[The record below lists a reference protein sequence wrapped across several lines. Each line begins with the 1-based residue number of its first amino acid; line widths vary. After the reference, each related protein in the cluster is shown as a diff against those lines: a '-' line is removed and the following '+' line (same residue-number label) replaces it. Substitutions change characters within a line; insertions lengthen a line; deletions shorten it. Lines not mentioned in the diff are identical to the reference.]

1 MARKSKK
8 TKAEQVRTLF
18 SRANNVQRTQWQK
31 VNQQGFDFSND
42 NQLTATEKNSL
53 ESQGMPTFTIN
64 RIAPVVEMLN
74 FYATAN
80 SPRWQAVG
88 AEGSDS
94 DVAAVFSDMSDYVW
108 NLSDGSSLYGNCI
121 NDAITKGMGYMV
133 VTIDKNQDHGMGE
146 VTLQQPEPFDLYV
159 DPKSRD
165 MLFRDASFI
174 MIRKILP
181 KSHLKKLY
189 PDAKR
194 KIEKAAKFTG
204 TDFDYSERARGNDQ
218 KDFIYQDVVDAI
230 TSEGEQDDMM
240 ELFEVWEKIRIPYV
254 NVFFR
259 VPPDKE
265 EMADIKKQV
274 EEQMKIFNQ
283 EIKVAMQEQMTE
295 MQQAVENG
303 EMLQERYEL
312 ELEKA
317 RQMAQDQV
325 EVKKKEVESAIQAA
339 TQKIENQV
347 ITEKEFKILMR
358 DKKFARMVTEQIK
371 FFGNRMKQTCVAGDT
386 VLYEYTLAEN
396 IIDYPIVPFHYKW
409 TGTPYPISAVSP
421 LVGKQQ
427 EINKS
432 HQLMVHNASLGSSL
446 RWLYEE
452 GSINTKYWEDYSS
465 APGALLPKK
474 PGFESPTP
482 VMPMP
487 LSNAFYGV
495 VEEGKKDME
504 YLAGI
509 YGAMQGDT
517 SSQHETYR
525 GMLAMDEYG
534 TRRVKQWMNHCI
546 EPALRQF
553 GRIIMQYT
561 QALYTAHK
569 VFRIIQPSSIQ
580 EDREIQIN
588 IPLYNDMG
596 EAIGKWRDYAA
607 AKFDIRVVSG
617 STLPVNRWAYLE
629 ELKELLK
636 AGVVDDIA
644 VLAETDI
651 RNKDKIAQRKSMY
664 SQMQSQISGME
675 EEIKDGEGTVETLER
690 QLVQAG
696 IKMKIMQAEMEVEK
710 AKYDQIS
717 AVKKSTMDT
726 QAEQKVLRG
735 TRKNDAQAQA
745 QAQATQ
751 SQAQL
756 QSQLQAEKARQQE
769 MDVQAKDAI
778 RGLEADLAEA
788 GRIAKDKAKPK
799 EKAK

>member
-8 TKAEQVRTLF
+8 TKAEQIRTLF
-18 SRANNVQRTQWQK
+18 TRANNVQRTQWQK
-31 VNQQGFDFSND
+31 INQRGFDFSND
-42 NQLTATEKNSL
+42 NQLTATEKQAL
-53 ESQGMPTFTIN
+53 EGQGMPTFTIN

-80 SPRWQAVG
+80 MPRWQAVG

-108 NLSDGSSLYGNCI
+108 NLSDGSSLYTNCI
-121 NDAITKGMGYMV
+121 NDSITKGLGYLL
-133 VTIDKNQDHGMGE
+133 VTIDKNKDNGMGE
-146 VTLQQPEPFDLYV
+146 VVIQQPEPFDLYV

-165 MLFRDASFI
+165 LLFRDAAFI
-174 MIRKILP
+174 VIRKILP
-181 KSHLKKLY
+181 KSHLQKLY
-189 PDAKR
+189 PDQGR

-204 TDFDYSERARGNDQ
+204 VDFDYSERAQDAEQ

-230 TSEGEQDDMM
+230 TSEGEQDDMV
-240 ELFEVWEKIRIPYV
+240 ELFEVWEKVRVAYI
-254 NVFFR
+254 NVFYR

-274 EEQMKIFNQ
+274 EEQMKFFTQ
-283 EIKVAMQEQMTE
+283 EIKVSMQEQAQE
-295 MQQAVENG
+295 MQQAVQAG
-303 EMLQERYEL
+303 EMLEERAEL
-312 ELEKA
+312 EMQK
-317 RQMAQDQV
+317 AQDMAKNQI
-325 EVKKKEVESAIQAA
+325 EAKKQEIQSSVQAA
-339 TQKIENQV
+339 TQKIENQI
-347 ITEKEFKILMR
+347 ITEKEFKILI
-358 DKKFARMVTEQIK
+358 KNKEFAKMVTEQVK
-371 FFGNRMKQTCVAGDT
+371 FFGNRMKQTCVAGD
-386 VLYEYTLAEN
+386 VILYEYTLAEN
-396 IIDYPIVPFHYKW
+396 ITEYPVVPFHFKW
-409 TGTPYPISAVSP
+409 TGTPFPISAVAP

-474 PGFESPTP
+474 PGFENPTP
-482 VMPMP
+482 VQPMP
-487 LSNAFYGV
+487 LSNAFFGIV
-495 VEEGKKDME
+495 QEGKQDME

-534 TRRVKQWMNHCI
+534 TRRVKQWMHHSI
-546 EPALRQF
+546 EPGLKQF
-553 GRIIMQYT
+553 GKVIQQYT

-569 VFRIIQPSSIQ
+569 VFRIVQPSAIQ

-588 IPLYNDMG
+588 VPLYNDMG
-596 EAIGKWRDYAA
+596 EAIGKWRDYAV
-607 AKFDIRVVSG
+607 AKFDIKIVSG

-629 ELKELLK
+629 ELKQLLEV
-636 AGVVDDIA
+636 GVVDDIA

-664 SQMQSQISGME
+664 SQMQGQMSSME
-675 EEIKDGEGTVETLER
+675 EEIKDQSGTIETLER

-696 IKMKIMQAEMEVEK
+696 IKGKVMQAEMEIEK
-710 AKYDQIS
+710 AKHDDIT
-717 AVKKSTMDT
+717 ATKKSTLQT
-726 QAEQKVLRG
+726 EAQQKLLRDSN
-735 TRKNDAQAQA
+735 KNDA
-745 QAQATQ
+745 
-751 SQAQL
+751 
-756 QSQLQAEKARQQE
+756 KARNQAADSNMKQSTME
-769 MDVQAKDAI
+769 MGNV
-778 RGLEADLAEA
+778 LAEA
-788 GRIAKDKAKPK
+788 GRQIQSDMAEAGRSVKDAAK
-799 EKAK
+799 EKNTKKE